1 MKKPYN
7 PQMTVVKSPEDA
19 PKADPQ
25 NRPGGAPRS
34 KETPLSHE
42 ELLALVRSKGTV
54 MEREQAVIENL
65 RRQGLIE

>member
-7 PQMTVVKSPEDA
+7 PQMTVVKSPEET
-19 PKADPQ
+19 PKAE
-25 NRPGGAPRS
+25 AP
-34 KETPLSHE
+34 PSHE